1 MPSYQPI
8 TAEMKVLLKQQDSLI
23 NYIRKQPIIDY
34 VAYSPREDCGYCV
47 PRGVVVAC
55 DMATLFKLQ
64 DHAKK
69 HYPKMTVI
77 PMTVAECIS
86 HMNKPHR
93 AMGDYLFRIKEE

>member
-1 MPSYQPI
+1 MPNYQPI

-23 NYIRKQPIIDY
+23 KYIRKQESIIDY

-55 DMATLFKLQ
+55 DMATLCKLQ
-64 DHAKK
+64 NHAKK
-69 HYPKMTVI
+69 HYPGMTVI

-86 HMNKPHR
+86 HMNKPHKTIFS
-93 AMGDYLFRIKEE
+93 Y

>member
-1 MPSYQPI
+1 MTETEY
-8 TAEMKVLLKQQDSLI
+8 KVLAKQQDSLI
-23 NYIRKQPIIDY
+23 KHIRKHGDAIIDY

-64 DHAKK
+64 DHTKRY
-69 HYPKMTVI
+69 YPNMTVI

-93 AMGDYLFRIKEE
+93 TMGDYLFKIKEE

>member
-1 MPSYQPI
+1 M
-8 TAEMKVLLKQQDSLI
+8 TEAEYKVLAKQQDSLI
-23 NYIRKQPIIDY
+23 NYIRKKPIIDY
-34 VAYSPREDCGYCV
+34 VGYSPREDCGYCV

-55 DMATLFKLQ
+55 DMTTLYKLQ

-69 HYPKMTVI
+69 YYPSMTVI

-93 AMGDYLFRIKEE
+93 TMGDYNFKIKED

>member
-1 MPSYQPI
+1 M
-8 TAEMKVLLKQQDSLI
+8 TEAEYKALSKQQGSLI
-23 NYIRKQPIIDY
+23 NYIRKHGDAIIDY

-55 DMATLFKLQ
+55 DMATLFKFQ

-69 HYPKMTVI
+69 YYPSMTVI

-93 AMGDYLFRIKEE
+93 TMGDYLFRIKEE

>member
-1 MPSYQPI
+1 M
-8 TAEMKVLLKQQDSLI
+8 TEAEYKALNKQQGSLI
-23 NYIRKQPIIDY
+23 NYIRKQESVIDY
-34 VAYSPREDCGYCV
+34 VGYAPKEECGYCV

-69 HYPKMTVI
+69 YYPSMTVI

-93 AMGDYLFRIKEE
+93 TMGDYLFRIKEE